1 MDKFFRHWEHRKGLE
16 TLKMKQAALYG
27 RNPSQAQRKQMAGEI
42 SKYIDDCYDFEA
54 ESKVKNIKVTDHVAV
69 QPRLIT
75 QNSEEDQEFY
85 EYEQAVNAYNAEAP
99 KKTFTVSTTGRYE
112 RGSLMQRITD
122 PFAGAPRDDDGAIVY
137 RLTEDEMSRFKTD
150 DEENL
155 KKLYELRKSKS
166 YEPWDVDEEDEEA
179 FRTGLVAELED
190 NKTPFNIDD
199 FHTVLNKELGVF
211 GSSEK
216 YSIAKDLK
224 EAYQTSLSKTKEQRI
239 FETIPAHYFWDIKR
253 PQTQNGF
260 FRENRY
266 NQYRGREYDSFFE
279 MRDAEEYF
287 ERQEKKAN
295 VENSV
300 SLHRRY

>member
-1 MDKFFRHWEHRKGLE
+1 
-16 TLKMKQAALYG
+16 
-27 RNPSQAQRKQMAGEI
+27 
-42 SKYIDDCYDFEA
+42 
-54 ESKVKNIKVTDHVAV
+54 
-69 QPRLIT
+69 
-75 QNSEEDQEFY
+75 
-85 EYEQAVNAYNAEAP
+85 
-99 KKTFTVSTTGRYE
+99 
-112 RGSLMQRITD
+112 MQRITD